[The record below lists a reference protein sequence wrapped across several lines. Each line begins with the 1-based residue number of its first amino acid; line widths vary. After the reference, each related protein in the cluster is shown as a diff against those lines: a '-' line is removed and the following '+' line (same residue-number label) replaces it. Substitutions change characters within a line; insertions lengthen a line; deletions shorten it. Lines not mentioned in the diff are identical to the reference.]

1 MPAAVPSGV
10 RPTVERD
17 NLDDIFNDDA
27 GIDETFNR
35 QGQDWSAQD
44 DANNNNTN
52 QQQHDVPVDIDEEV
66 KVTKKRKPVA
76 KLDEDRLLSQQGIP
90 KLRKIAKDRIQI
102 KGRGHEFSDMAR
114 LLNTYQL
121 WLDDLFPKAKFMD
134 GVSMIEKLGHKKR
147 MQMMRREWIEEGKP
161 KPPREEEDDFVIPT
175 EDAAVGNDGRN
186 NEDQSANTEEQS
198 GNNNSAP
205 EGQSNVGAQGRSNR
219 NPFDEEEPDEDD
231 LDALLA
237 ESESMPVTN
246 TSATNNTRPADDQ
259 EPDEDELDA
268 LMAEDAMNDSAPKSL
283 FGGPVSSVTNTAQ
296 RPADEF
302 DDDEEAMAGMDW

>member
-10 RPTVERD
+10 RPTVEPD
-17 NLDDIFNDDA
+17 DDLDDIFNYDA
-27 GIDETFNR
+27 GINATFN
-35 QGQDWSAQD
+35 QQQD
-44 DANNNNTN
+44 DANNNDTV
-52 QQQHDVPVDIDEEV
+52 QDQHDVPVNIDEEV

-76 KLDEDRLLSQQGIP
+76 KLDEERLLSQQGIP

-102 KGRGHEFSDMAR
+102 KGKGHEFSDMAR

-147 MQMMRREWIEEGKP
+147 MQMMRREWIQEGKP
-161 KPPREEEDDFVIPT
+161 KPPRDDDEEDFVIPD
-175 EDAAVGNDGRN
+175 ENAVPENNNAHTSAEQSNAVDSMPEAQSNEGAQARN
-186 NEDQSANTEEQS
+186 NH
-198 GNNNSAP
+198 
-205 EGQSNVGAQGRSNR
+205 
-219 NPFDEEEPDEDD
+219 NPFGEEEPDEDE

-237 ESESMPVTN
+237 ESESVPLPT
-246 TSATNNTRPADDQ
+246 TKQNNTQPADDQ

-268 LMAEDAMNDSAPKSL
+268 LMAEDAMNDSVPKSL
-283 FGGPVSSVTNTAQ
+283 FGGPVSSNTATNAASQ
-296 RPADEF
+296 PRDEF

>member
-10 RPTVERD
+10 HPTVERD
-17 NLDDIFNDDA
+17 DLDDIFNYDA
-27 GIDETFNR
+27 GINATFD
-35 QGQDWSAQD
+35 QHQE
-44 DANNNNTN
+44 DANNNNTV
-52 QQQHDVPVDIDEEV
+52 QDQHDVPVNIDEEV

-102 KGRGHEFSDMAR
+102 KGKGHEFSDMAR

-147 MQMMRREWIEEGKP
+147 MQMMRREWIQEGKP
-161 KPPREEEDDFVIPT
+161 KPPRDDDEEDFVIPD
-175 EDAAVGNDGRN
+175 ENAVSEN
-186 NEDQSANTEEQS
+186 NNAHNSEEQPDHVES
-198 GNNNSAP
+198 SELRP
-205 EGQSNVGAQGRSNR
+205 EAQSNGGAQGGNNH
-219 NPFDEEEPDEDD
+219 NPFGEEEPDEDE

-237 ESESMPVTN
+237 ESEAVPSQT
-246 TSATNNTRPADDQ
+246 TKQNNTQPADDQ

-268 LMAEDAMNDSAPKSL
+268 LMAEDALNDSVPKSL
-283 FGGPVSSVTNTAQ
+283 FGGPVSSTTATNATS
-296 RPADEF
+296 RPRDEF